1 MGLGS
6 LLSVCGALGKVM
18 CSGFIKSDGMSA
30 VLESP
35 TVISSLAKVSKRS
48 EIQNEGATR
57 CVTTHL
63 ALVTVFAKGQNKFKM
78 STV

>member
-18 CSGFIKSDGMSA
+18 CSGFIKSA

-48 EIQNEGATR
+48 KIHNESATR
-57 CVTTHL
+57 RVTTHF
-63 ALVTVFAKGQNKFKM
+63 ALVTVFAKGQNNFEM
-78 STV
+78 STVL